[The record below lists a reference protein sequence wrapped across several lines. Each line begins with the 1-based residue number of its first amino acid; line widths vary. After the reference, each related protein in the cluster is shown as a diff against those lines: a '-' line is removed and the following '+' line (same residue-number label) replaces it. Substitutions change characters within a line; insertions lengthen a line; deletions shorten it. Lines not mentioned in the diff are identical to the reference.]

1 MAEVHLC
8 FPISESVY
16 KSMLQIGAP
25 CGSAQG
31 MITGQ
36 TYLEKWG
43 CTTHLP
49 KSPAAARICPG
60 LHSTH
65 VAEELAV
72 PCGPA
77 DLHDTRSDHSNFIV
91 PHPSIHTKR
100 CNAHFQKKRH
110 RSEPGKSKGM
120 AAHHQCLKTRDNRP
134 LRRWNLSFLIT
145 APAGLL
151 SPSLCILSDKI
162 YKTEGRMLFYSL
174 VSMEFQIERTGR
186 PQSKNQWWPLASF
199 ELLTEVCSHRRIFTN
214 A

>member
-16 KSMLQIGAP
+16 KSDVADLAP

-36 TYLEKWG
+36 TYLKKWG

-65 VAEELAV
+65 VVEELAV

-91 PHPSIHTKR
+91 PHPSIHTKGATHTFER
-100 CNAHFQKKRH
+100 RGIAA
-110 RSEPGKSKGM
+110 SLEKSKGM
-120 AAHHQCLKTRDNRP
+120 AAHHQCLKTTRDNRP

-186 PQSKNQWWPLASF
+186 PQSKN
-199 ELLTEVCSHRRIFTN
+199 
-214 A
+214 